1 MKSKYFASLNGK
13 EITLLGDAVPEHD
26 LLENQIP
33 LTYEEFK
40 LLKAC
45 SSIEKAK
52 SLYSSVEAKIEAV
65 EIGGITQWVGQ
76 EPTSNHD
83 MLVRAGVVNSDGS
96 LKPYI
101 ATGHKSEPLPAFED
115 LYGDDLVF

>member
-1 MKSKYFASLNGK
+1 MKAKYFASLNGR
-13 EITLLGDAVPEHD
+13 EITLLGDAVPEHE

-52 SLYSSVEAKIEAV
+52 SLYASVEAKIEAV
-65 EIGGITQWVGQ
+65 EIGEIAQWVSQ
-76 EPTSNHD
+76 EPTPNLEID
-83 MLVRAGVVNSDGS
+83 EIERDWKQQVDELRGGA
-96 LKPYI
+96 
-101 ATGHKSEPLPAFED
+101 
-115 LYGDDLVF
+115 